1 MLTNC
6 PINKETLRQAP
17 GLQNWPV
24 RGHWPLRALPGRPLG
39 GGRVLG
45 LHVLGCLLSLFQN
58 SRTRSPPGTQAV
70 WRRRKGKLRKWSCL
84 LPLEQDVPLL
94 CPPPAPH
101 PAAQDSLRCSKHASP
116 PSSPLGGLW
125 LARGDPPQAGRDRL
139 SKPTPRP
146 DAELS

>member
-45 LHVLGCLLSLFQN
+45 LHVLGCLLSLFKTQGHGLRLELRQSGGEGKGN
-58 SRTRSPPGTQAV
+58 LGSGAVCFPWSKMSLFSARPLLPIQLPRTHSAAANTQA
-70 WRRRKGKLRKWSCL
+70 
-84 LPLEQDVPLL
+84 LPPVHSE
-94 CPPPAPH
+94 
-101 PAAQDSLRCSKHASP
+101 ASGWP
-116 PSSPLGGLW
+116 EETLHR
-125 LARGDPPQAGRDRL
+125 LAEIG
-139 SKPTPRP
+139 
-146 DAELS
+146 